1 MTMTPEQIASA
12 WALVNAATE
21 GPWFAE
27 SGHEQGN
34 GQLYWQVTDATDV
47 IMQNQFCWCQGDHA
61 ANAAF
66 IAASRELV
74 PQLLTALEA
83 ERAKVARLVEGLEQ
97 WISVHDNCEIAD
109 GVCCCGD
116 DMIGHS
122 EPMSCGHVATD
133 HGAYH
138 AAKVAETTRALLTE
152 IKETPHE

>member
-1 MTMTPEQIASA
+1 MTMTPEQIAAA
-12 WALVNAATE
+12 WALVNAATK

-34 GQLYWQVTDATDV
+34 GQLYWQVTDATDA

-83 ERAKVARLVEGLEQ
+83 ERAKVKRLVDALEPFA
-97 WISVHDNCEIAD
+97 CA
-109 GVCCCGD
+109 
-116 DMIGHS
+116 
-122 EPMSCGHVATD
+122 
-133 HGAYH
+133 
-138 AAKVAETTRALLTE
+138 AETWMPEEPSDATAKARIEHPHYGMEPHGEFTFGDLFRARALLAE
-152 IKETPHE
+152 IKETDHE

>member
-12 WALVNAATE
+12 WALVNAATK

-34 GQLYWQVTDATDV
+34 GQLYWQVTDATDA

-74 PQLLTALEA
+74 PQLLAALEA
-83 ERAKVARLVEGLEQ
+83 ERAKVQALVEAIEALNAACDAMWNDHERLEENPGRFGQ
-97 WISVHDNCEIAD
+97 PYRLKEVHMKAISEAQQKL
-109 GVCCCGD
+109 
-116 DMIGHS
+116 
-122 EPMSCGHVATD
+122 P
-133 HGAYH
+133 
-138 AAKVAETTRALLTE
+138 AALTE
-152 IKETPHE
+152 IKETDHE